1 MTINSRIIV
10 QNKNFVYRKLEGVFR
25 EIRRDQR
32 SHGHERPQHKT
43 IKVNF
48 QKKIKLLTYL
58 STKS

>member
-48 QKKIKLLTYL
+48 QKKIKLLT
-58 STKS
+58 